1 MNKRKLGNSRLEVSE
16 IGLGCMGMTHAYGPA
31 QDKQKMIELIR
42 EAIQLGC
49 NFFDTAVVYGEE
61 NEKILGEAIKPYR
74 NDVMIATKFG
84 ILGQSHDL
92 NKPINELDSR
102 PETIRKQLEE
112 SLKRLQVDCIDVY
125 YQHRVDPN
133 VEPEVV
139 ATVMK
144 ELIEE
149 GKIKTWGTSNAP
161 IEYIRR
167 ANKVCPISVIENQ
180 YSMVWR
186 EPEKEMFDLCEELN
200 MAFVAYSPLG
210 NGFLTGKYSKN
221 TKYAE
226 GDFRNTMGRFR
237 PEVMDHNQALLDLI
251 ATVAKTKQ
259 ATSAQIVLAW
269 ELAQKPYI
277 IPIPGSTKLNR
288 LKENLQASEIVLTK
302 EEMEKLNEALS
313 KLDIDETH
321 F

>member
-16 IGLGCMGMTHAYGPA
+16 IGLRCMCMTHAYGPA
-31 QDKQKMIELIR
+31 QDKKEMVKLIR

-49 NFFDTAVVYGEE
+49 NFFDTAVVYGED

-74 NDVMIATKFG
+74 DDMVIATKFG
-84 ILGQSHDL
+84 ILGQSHDS

-112 SLKRLQVDCIDVY
+112 SLKRLQVDYIDVY

-149 GKIKTWGTSNAP
+149 GQIKTWGTSNAP

-186 EPEKEMFDLCEELN
+186 EPEKENHIL
-200 MAFVAYSPLG
+200 
-210 NGFLTGKYSKN
+210 FLYQVQQN
-221 TKYAE
+221 
-226 GDFRNTMGRFR
+226 
-237 PEVMDHNQALLDLI
+237 
-251 ATVAKTKQ
+251 
-259 ATSAQIVLAW
+259 
-269 ELAQKPYI
+269 
-277 IPIPGSTKLNR
+277 
-288 LKENLQASEIVLTK
+288 
-302 EEMEKLNEALS
+302 
-313 KLDIDETH
+313 
-321 F
+321 

>member
-1 MNKRKLGNSRLEVSE
+1 MNKRKLGNSGLEVSE

-42 EAIQLGC
+42 EAIHLGC

-74 NDVMIATKFG
+74 DDVVIATKFG
-84 ILGQSHDL
+84 ILGQSHDS

-133 VEPEVV
+133 VE
-139 ATVMK
+139 
-144 ELIEE
+144 
-149 GKIKTWGTSNAP
+149 
-161 IEYIRR
+161 
-167 ANKVCPISVIENQ
+167 
-180 YSMVWR
+180 
-186 EPEKEMFDLCEELN
+186 
-200 MAFVAYSPLG
+200 
-210 NGFLTGKYSKN
+210 
-221 TKYAE
+221 
-226 GDFRNTMGRFR
+226 

-313 KLDIDETH
+313 RLDIDETH

>member
-1 MNKRKLGNSRLEVSE
+1 MNKRKLGNSGLEVSE
-16 IGLGCMGMTHAYGPA
+16 IGLGCIGMTHAYGPA

-42 EAIQLGC
+42 EAIHLGC

-74 NDVMIATKFG
+74 NDVVIATKFG
-84 ILGQSHDL
+84 ILGQSHDT

-102 PETIRKQLEE
+102 PETIRKQLEG
-112 SLKRLQVDCIDVY
+112 SLKRLGVDCIDLY

-139 ATVMK
+139 ATIMK
-144 ELIEE
+144 QLIQE
-149 GKIKTWGTSNAP
+149 GKIKAWGTSNAP

-167 ANKVCPISVIENQ
+167 ANQICPISAVENQ

-186 EPEKEMFDLCEELN
+186 EPEKEVFALCEELN

-210 NGFLTGKYSKN
+210 NGFLTGKYNKN

-226 GDFRNTMGRFR
+226 GDFRNTMGRFK
-237 PEVMDHNQALLDLI
+237 PEVMEHNQALLDLI
-251 ATVAKTKQ
+251 ETVAKTKQ

-277 IPIPGSTKLNR
+277 IPIPGSTKVSR
-288 LKENLQASEIVLTK
+288 LKENLQASEIVFPT
-302 EEMEKLNEALS
+302 EEMEKLNEA
-313 KLDIDETH
+313 
-321 F
+321 